1 MSKSTLNASTE
12 KAKTRSSEVYDTPN
26 ESEVKNGNQTQEIKR
41 IDQIYDMVKSMM
53 AKLDTLDEIKDRILC
68 VERDM
73 GHMKDSIEFAHAELR
88 ELKEEADKSKRTNEL
103 NAQKLR
109 ELEESNRRLQESII
123 DLKARS
129 MRDNLLFF
137 NVNED
142 ERENT
147 TEKIYEILERNLE
160 IPNARD
166 TIKIDR
172 SHRIRRKR
180 EGQRKPR
187 AIVVTFNFHQDRERI
202 RLNARKLRG
211 TRIGIAEQFPEEI
224 EKIRQTLYPELK
236 KAKAQGHRVRMVR
249 DKLYVNNVEF
259 KPSTHN

>member
-1 MSKSTLNASTE
+1 MGIKTKK
-12 KAKTRSSEVYDTPN
+12 KAHRPN
-26 ESEVKNGNQTQEIKR
+26 LRYGE
-41 IDQIYDMVKSMM
+41 
-53 AKLDTLDEIKDRILC
+53 DEIKERILC

-109 ELEESNRRLQESII
+109 ELEESNRRLQESVI

-142 ERENT
+142 KRENT

-160 IPNARD
+160 IPNARIL
-166 TIKIDR
+166 TE
-172 SHRIRRKR
+172 S
-180 EGQRKPR
+180 EGNVR
-187 AIVVTFNFHQDRERI
+187 A
-202 RLNARKLRG
+202 NANL
-211 TRIGIAEQFPEEI
+211 EQ
-224 EKIRQTLYPELK
+224 
-236 KAKAQGHRVRMVR
+236 
-249 DKLYVNNVEF
+249 
-259 KPSTHN
+259 

>member
-26 ESEVKNGNQTQEIKR
+26 ESEVKNGNQSHEIKR

-53 AKLDTLDEIKDRILC
+53 AKLDTLDEIKERILC

-88 ELKEEADKSKRTNEL
+88 ELKEEADKSKRTNDL
-103 NAQKLR
+103 NAQKLC
-109 ELEESNRRLQESII
+109 ELEDSNRRLQESVI

-129 MRDNLLFF
+129 MRNNLLFF

-172 SHRIRRKR
+172 SHRIGRKR

-187 AIVVTFNFHQDRERI
+187 AIVVKFNFHQDRERI
-202 RLNARKLRG
+202 RL
-211 TRIGIAEQFPEEI
+211 
-224 EKIRQTLYPELK
+224 RQ
-236 KAKAQGHRVRMVR
+236 KAQGNAYWNRGAVSRR
-249 DKLYVNNVEF
+249 N
-259 KPSTHN
+259 

>member
-1 MSKSTLNASTE
+1 
-12 KAKTRSSEVYDTPN
+12 V
-26 ESEVKNGNQTQEIKR
+26 NQTQEIKR

-53 AKLDTLDEIKDRILC
+53 AKLDTLDEIKERILC

-73 GHMKDSIEFAHAELR
+73 WHMKDSIEFAHAELR

-109 ELEESNRRLQESII
+109 ELEESNRRLQESVI

-129 MRDNLLFF
+129 MRD
-137 NVNED
+137 
-142 ERENT
+142 NT

-172 SHRIRRKR
+172 SHRIGRKR

-187 AIVVTFNFHQDRERI
+187 AIVVKFNFHQDRERI

-224 EKIRQTLYPELK
+224 EKIRQTLYPEIK